1 MDRPE
6 PPPLS
11 IWIVNPGDD
20 IPGEGAPASRSES
33 LARVLAERGHD
44 VTWWTSSWSHRRKA
58 SRTSAVRG
66 FAEEKFAVKFVAAR
80 PYTGD
85 VSLARL
91 ASHRDFGRTFERLA
105 SESVATGQLE
115 RPDIVLASLPPLE
128 VPEAAARLANRLD
141 AMLVVD
147 VTETWPAALERLL
160 PGPRWL
166 RRPIS
171 AVLFGQVAGRTRA
184 VLEAADAVS
193 AAAHGHLESLPEA
206 ALAGRPMHVCHVGA
220 WVAEF
225 PPPPRVIAEVPPAM
239 EAEVATASSDAA
251 AVRLCCVCD
260 ATGRE
265 AASLDTLA
273 AAVRAASSAGLPVTI
288 HVLGAREGDPA
299 FRRVAGAAAGSCE
312 VRMHGP
318 IDRAAHVGLLTSCGA
333 AILLGQAGTAT
344 AVPGE
349 VFDLAAAGLAL
360 VSPWTGE
367 LERSIADH
375 RAGVRYDAASGESLA
390 RAVSMLAGDPRM
402 LAVLRQGA
410 RRMAEAEFD
419 RERTYS
425 RFAAWIEGLAKQV
438 AGREAGQAAPA
449 RDPTE

>member
-20 IPGEGAPASRSES
+20 IPGEGPPASRCES

-44 VTWWTSSWSHRRKA
+44 VTWWTSSWSHRLKA

-66 FAEEKFAVKFVAAR
+66 FAEEKFTVKFVAAR
-80 PYTGD
+80 PYAGD

-105 SESVATGQLE
+105 SEAVATGQLE
-115 RPDIVLASLPPLE
+115 RPDIILASLPPLE
-128 VPEAAARLANRLD
+128 VPEAAARLARRLD

-147 VTETWPAALERLL
+147 VTEAWPAALERLL

-166 RRPIS
+166 RRPIG
-171 AVLFGQVAGRTRA
+171 AMLFGPVTGRTRG
-184 VLEAADAVS
+184 VFEAADAVS
-193 AAAHGHLESLPEA
+193 VAAQGHLESLPVTVPV
-206 ALAGRPMHVCHVGA
+206 GRPTHVCHLGA

-225 PPPPRVIAEVPPAM
+225 PAPPRVIAEVPPATA
-239 EAEVATASSDAA
+239 EAEAAPAATAAGA
-251 AVRLCCVCD
+251 GRLSCICD
-260 ATGRE
+260 ATGHE

-273 AAVRAASSAGLPVTI
+273 AAVRATSAAGLPVTI
-288 HVLGAREGDPA
+288 HVVGVREGDPA
-299 FRRVAGAAAGSCE
+299 FRRVAAAAGSCE
-312 VRMHGP
+312 VRLHGP
-318 IDRAAHVGLLTSCGA
+318 IDRATHVGLLASCNA
-333 AILLGQAGTAT
+333 AILLGSAGTAT

-390 RAVSMLAGDPRM
+390 RAVAMLAGDPRM

-410 RRMAEAEFD
+410 RRMAEVEFD
-419 RERTYS
+419 RERTYA
-425 RFAAWIEGLAKQV
+425 RFAAWIEGLAKQG
-438 AGREAGQAAPA
+438 AGRGAGHAAPEPGPV
-449 RDPTE
+449 D